1 MANKYRNV
9 PARSLSIEELKS
21 GIKAMS
27 KTANQRLLRLERAG
41 IDQSSPAYQYVKRS
55 AETGKMKEYVTVNK
69 KGQTRFATKS
79 LSEKEL
85 RSEYES
91 LQGFLATKTSKVSK
105 AKKIIKKSQEQL
117 IKISGSNL
125 KAEDIGALWSE
136 PLIEKYFKMYGYT
149 EFNRITNAVENL
161 GLSPSDI
168 SKALQAAGFNDD
180 STDDTK
186 PSLKKIEDTFK
197 KWKEL
202 SSQDQANHLTLSLP
216 EDL

>member
-1 MANKYRNV
+1 MANKYINV
-9 PARSLSIEELKS
+9 SARSLSVEELKS

-41 IDQSSPAYQYVKRS
+41 INESSTAYQYVKTS
-55 AETGKMKEYVTVNK
+55 AETGKMKEYVSVNK
-69 KGQTRFATKS
+69 KGQVRFATKS
-79 LSEKEL
+79 LSKKEL
-85 RSEYES
+85 RSEFES
-91 LQGFLATKTSKVSK
+91 LQGFLATKTSKVIE
-105 AKKIIKKSQEQL
+105 AKKIIKKSQE
-117 IKISGSNL
+117 KIAEISNSNL
-125 KAEDIGALWSE
+125 SAENIGDLWSE

-149 EFNRITNAVENL
+149 EFNRITNSVENM

-168 SKALQAAGFNDD
+168 AKSLQAAGFNDD

-186 PSLKKIEDTFK
+186 PPLQDIEKSFR

-202 SSQDQANHLTLSLP
+202 NSQDQANHPTLSLP